1 MSQSITLEIIDDK
14 VKVVSPY
21 NEGFV
26 NKCRNLRGTFKGGAW
41 WFDDSIIDYVREA
54 MVKYFGTTGETPF
67 ETCSLVISDFSDSG
81 DCGPVTLFGR
91 TIARA
96 WGRDSGAKLGDDII
110 FVSGNYSS
118 GGSVKNWRT
127 YVSDATFEI
136 QNFPIPSL
144 ELSEVKAAIE
154 EGWCTVKY
162 SQKKRKREDIEAD
175 ILVCKAQLIALE
187 NELKAINQ

>member
-26 NKCRNLRGTFKGGAW
+26 NKCRNLRGSFKGGAW
-41 WFDDSIIDYVREA
+41 WFDDSIIEYVREA
-54 MVKYFGTTGETPF
+54 MIRYFGTTGETPF
-67 ETCSLVISDFSDSG
+67 ETCSLLISDFSDSE
-81 DCGPVTLFGR
+81 DTGPVTLFGR

-110 FVSGNYSS
+110 FIFGNYNS
-118 GGSVKNWRT
+118 GGSVKNWLTR
-127 YVSDATFEI
+127 VSDATFEI
-136 QNFPIPSL
+136 QNFPVPSL
-144 ELSEVKAAIE
+144 ELPEVKEAIE

-162 SQKKRKREDIEAD
+162 SQKKRKYEDIEAD
-175 ILVCKAQLIALE
+175 IEACKARLFELE
-187 NELKAINQ
+187 KELQTI